1 MKYEEFL
8 NELYSL
14 QDLKYKKFHSK
25 LIMSDKLIGVRTP
38 ELKRIAKVIARN
50 NYLEFFKENRHE
62 LYEENLVHGLVLG
75 YLKLEFN
82 ELKPLVDEFIPFI
95 DNWAVCDTTVANLK
109 VYKKNK
115 TKDIVFEEIKKY
127 INSNNLWVNR
137 FGYVL
142 LLEYFIEEKYI
153 EEIFELCE
161 NYKDHYY
168 VKMAIAW
175 LISMCYIKFKGRTL
189 TFLKKHKLD
198 VWTHNKTIQK
208 IIESYRVPD
217 EDKKMLRSLK
227 RKWNIWLFLIYMVV
241 YMN

>member
-14 QDLKYKKFHSK
+14 QDLKYKEFHGK

-38 ELKRIAKVIARN
+38 GLKRIAKIIARS
-50 NYLEFFKENRHE
+50 NYEDFLKKNKHE
-62 LYEENLVHGLVLG
+62 LYEENLVHGLILG
-75 YLKLEFN
+75 YLKLDFN
-82 ELKPLVDEFIPFI
+82 ELKPLVDNFIPYI
-95 DNWAVCDTTVANLK
+95 DNWAVCDMTVANLK

-115 TKDIVFEEIKKY
+115 TKDIVFNEIKSF
-127 INSNNLWVNR
+127 INNNNPWINR

-153 EEIFELCE
+153 EEIFALCE
-161 NYKDHYY
+161 SYKDEYY

-175 LISMCYIKFKGRTL
+175 LISMCYIKYKGRTL

-198 VWTHNKTIQK
+198 VWTHNKAIQK
-208 IIESYRVPD
+208 IIESNRV
-217 EDKKMLRSLK
+217 EDSDKIMLKGLK
-227 RKWNIWLFLIYMVV
+227 RK
-241 YMN
+241 

>member
-1 MKYEEFL
+1 MKYEDFL
-8 NELYSL
+8 TELYSL
-14 QDLKYKKFHSK
+14 QDLKYKEFHSK

-38 ELKRIAKVIARN
+38 ELKRIAKVIARS
-50 NYLEFFKENRHE
+50 NYEDFFKENRHE

-75 YLKLEFN
+75 YLKLDFI
-82 ELKPLVDEFIPFI
+82 ELKPLVDDFIPHI
-95 DNWAVCDTTVANLK
+95 DNWAVCDATVANLK

-115 TKDIVFEEIKKY
+115 TKDIVFNEIKNYLKNDNPW
-127 INSNNLWVNR
+127 INR

-142 LLEYFIEEKYI
+142 LLEYFIEEKYMD
-153 EEIFELCE
+153 EIFELCE

-175 LISMCYIKFKGRTL
+175 LISMCYIKYKGRTI

-208 IIESYRVPD
+208 IIDSYRVD
-217 EDKKMLRSLK
+217 NMDKVILRGLK
-227 RKWNIWLFLIYMVV
+227 RK
-241 YMN
+241 

>member
-14 QDLKYKKFHSK
+14 QDLKYKEFNSK
-25 LIMSDKLIGVRTP
+25 LIMSDNLIGVRTP
-38 ELKRIAKVIARN
+38 ELKRIAKVIARS
-50 NYLEFFKENRHE
+50 NYNEFIKENKHE

-82 ELKPLVDEFIPFI
+82 ELKPLVDKFIPYI
-95 DNWAVCDTTVANLK
+95 DNWAVCDATVANLK

-115 TKDIVFEEIKKY
+115 TKDIVFNEIKGY
-127 INSNNLWVNR
+127 INSNNPWINR

-153 EEIFELCE
+153 EDIFRLCE
-161 NYKDHYY
+161 VYKDEYY
-168 VKMAIAW
+168 VKMSIAW

-189 TFLKKHKLD
+189 TFLKKNKLD
-198 VWTHNKTIQK
+198 VWTHNKAIQK
-208 IIESYRVPD
+208 IIESNRVNI
-217 EDKKMLRSLK
+217 EDKNMLRRLK
-227 RKWNIWLFLIYMVV
+227 RK
-241 YMN
+241 